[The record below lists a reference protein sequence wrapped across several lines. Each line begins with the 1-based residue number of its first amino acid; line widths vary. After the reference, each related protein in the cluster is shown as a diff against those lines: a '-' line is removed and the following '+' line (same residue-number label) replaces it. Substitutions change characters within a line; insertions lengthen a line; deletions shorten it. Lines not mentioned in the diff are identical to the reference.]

1 MNKKEYAGIDYF
13 RIIAVLLVIAIHTSP
28 LLSISRIGNFI
39 LTRIIG
45 RVAVPFFFMTSG
57 FFLFNEL
64 SKRRLYGFL
73 QKIGLLYGISI
84 ILYLPINIYNGYF
97 AQDDL
102 LLNILKDIIFDG
114 TLYHLWYLPA
124 IMIGAY
130 ISFHLI
136 KRLGYK
142 KAFALAIILYI
153 IGLLGDSYFGLT
165 RSFKPLRGL
174 YEYIFM
180 VSDFTRNGV
189 FFAPVFLIL
198 GGMIAKRKK
207 QCSIQFYMI
216 GFFTTL
222 LLMIVE
228 GLYINGIRFQRHDS
242 MYILLIPTMF
252 FLFNMLILFEGKS
265 LIILR
270 KTAMIIYIIHPM
282 VIIGIRLIAKLTNMQ
297 SLLIDNNLVHYII
310 VSILSCISALS
321 IAMFL
326 QKKCVYVDNG
336 KAEKDKDRAWIE
348 INYSNLKHNVTELK
362 KTMSDKC
369 EFMAV
374 VKADAYGHGAIKV
387 STYLNKI
394 GIRSFAVA
402 TIDEGIALRKHG
414 IIGDILILGYTDVSR
429 IQDIISFNLIQTVV
443 DYEYA
448 GKLDEYGYSIE
459 VHIKIDTGMHRI
471 GENAS
476 DINKI
481 SEMFHYK
488 NLNVSGIY
496 THLCVADSVKEQD
509 IKFSNGQ
516 INSFNTLLD
525 KLKVKGIKLP
535 KVHVQSSYGILNY
548 PELDYNYARIGIA
561 LYGAIDTV
569 RDKTKVQLNLRPV
582 LSLRAKVAL
591 VRNINKDESVSYG
604 RTFTAKKEMLIAV
617 IAIGY
622 ADGVPRNL
630 SCESGNVL
638 IHGFRVPIIGR
649 VCMDQLIVDITDVPQ
664 VKQGDIVTLIG
675 KDGRDSIY
683 VTEVANNCS
692 SIPNEILSRL
702 SCRLKKIYI

>member
-28 LLSISRIGNFI
+28 LLNISRTGNFI
-39 LTRIIG
+39 LTRIFG

-102 LLNILKDIIFDG
+102 LFNVLKDIVFDG

-124 IMIGAY
+124 ILIGAY

-136 KRLGYK
+136 KGLGYK
-142 KAFALAIILYI
+142 KAFSLAIILYI
-153 IGLLGDSYFGLT
+153 IGLLGDSYYGLT

-174 YEYIFM
+174 YDYIFM
-180 VSDFTRNGV
+180 VSDYTRNGI
-189 FFAPVFLIL
+189 FFAPVFLVL

-207 QCSIQFYMI
+207 QCSLQSNMI
-216 GFFTTL
+216 GFLTTL
-222 LLMIVE
+222 MLMVVE
-228 GLYINGIRFQRHDS
+228 GLYINGMGFQRHDS

-252 FLFNMLILFEGKS
+252 YLFNILISLEGRS
-265 LIILR
+265 LKILR
-270 KTAMIIYIIHPM
+270 KTVMIIYIIHPM
-282 VIIGIRLIAKLTNMQ
+282 FIVGVRLVAKMTNMQ
-297 SLLIDNNLVHYII
+297 SILIDNNLIHYII
-310 VSILSCISALS
+310 VSILSCMFAFS
-321 IAMFL
+321 IVIFL
-326 QKKCVYVDNG
+326 QKKRVYVDNR
-336 KAEKDKDRAWIE
+336 KAEKNKDRAWIE

-387 STYLNKI
+387 STYLNEI
-394 GIRSFAVA
+394 GIRAFAVA
-402 TIDEGIALRKHG
+402 TIDEGIALRENG
-414 IIGDILILGYTDVSR
+414 IMGDILILGYTDISR
-429 IQDIISFNLIQTVV
+429 IQDIISLNLIQTVV

-448 GKLDEYGYSIE
+448 RKLNEYGYPIE

-476 DINKI
+476 DISKI
-481 SEMFHYK
+481 AEMFRYK

-496 THLCVADSVKEQD
+496 THLCVADSIKEQD
-509 IKFSNGQ
+509 MEFTYGQ
-516 INSFNTLLD
+516 ISTFNTLLHNL
-525 KLKVKGIKLP
+525 KLKGIRLP
-535 KVHVQSSYGILNY
+535 KVHVQSSYGVLNY
-548 PELDYNYARIGIA
+548 PELDYDYARIGIA

-569 RDKTKVQLNLRPV
+569 RDKTKVQPNLRPV

-591 VRNINKDESVSYG
+591 VRNIDKDESVSYG

-617 IAIGY
+617 IAVGY

-683 VTEVANNCS
+683 VTEVADNCG